1 MARSGQFEDA
11 HRLLEDA
18 LAQFKELGAEAY
30 VAETQARLAECLV
43 FEGHHQEALAALA
56 PLCEPGSPQLAIAER
71 LAGYAVVQS
80 RAGFEA
86 AKPHFERSLEAA
98 RAANA
103 EYEVGLTLRAI
114 AETSG
119 VDDGQGHRDPEPTR
133 RRLDALGAAARNAR

>member
-1 MARSGQFEDA
+1 M
-11 HRLLEDA
+11 
-18 LAQFKELGAEAY
+18 
-30 VAETQARLAECLV
+30 
-43 FEGHHQEALAALA
+43 AALT

-103 EYEVGLTLRAI
+103 EYEVALTLRAI

-119 VDDGQGHRDPEPTR
+119 VDDGQGTDILN
-133 RRLDALGAAARNAR
+133 RLGVVSTPSVPLP

>member
-1 MARSGQFEDA
+1 MRSRSSKSSARRPTSPRRGRASPNAWSSRDITG
-11 HRLLEDA
+11 RRWL
-18 LAQFKELGAEAY
+18 
-30 VAETQARLAECLV
+30 RWRRS
-43 FEGHHQEALAALA
+43 AA
-56 PLCEPGSPQLAIAER
+56 GSPQLAIAER

-80 RAGFEA
+80 RAGFEE

-119 VDDGQGHRDPEPTR
+119 VDDGQGTEILN
-133 RRLDALGAAARNAR
+133 RLGVVSTPSVPLP